1 MGNFQLQIDALGFST
16 FLLQRKCEKL
26 RQGMKK
32 KYLTQN
38 SSLAMVT
45 YKWKTKYCA
54 FNHEQDKIPR

>member
-32 KYLTQN
+32 KIPH
-38 SSLAMVT
+38 
-45 YKWKTKYCA
+45 TKLFPCYGNIQIENKICA